1 MASINIKTRK
11 FLFFDEVEE
20 NNDKNNLNKNNKIE
34 EKKEEDKDKDKTKEK
49 ILNISISSLVPIVG
63 MQCLDEVIFLCANV
77 FYKETKIK
85 NNRMLKIYNNRVI
98 DEYIMFNKYIDFQLI
113 KLQDNPLLIVFGSM
127 RKIVENLKEITSIKF
142 YKASNFIENKESRY
156 AVKEKINDVSENYPE
171 LLLREIKF
179 YKKGNN
185 ILCET
190 EGKVEDLPSL
200 ENCTS
205 SIIDDYLNYAAIG
218 LNKKNIY

>member
-1 MASINIKTRK
+1 MNTQTRK

-20 NNDKNNLNKNNKIE
+20 NTDKNNINKINKIE
-34 EKKEEDKDKDKTKEK
+34 EKNEEDKDKEKIKEK
-49 ILNISISSLVPIVG
+49 TLNISISSLVPIVG

-179 YKKGNN
+179 YKKG
-185 ILCET
+185 
-190 EGKVEDLPSL
+190 KV
-200 ENCTS
+200 
-205 SIIDDYLNYAAIG
+205 
-218 LNKKNIY
+218 